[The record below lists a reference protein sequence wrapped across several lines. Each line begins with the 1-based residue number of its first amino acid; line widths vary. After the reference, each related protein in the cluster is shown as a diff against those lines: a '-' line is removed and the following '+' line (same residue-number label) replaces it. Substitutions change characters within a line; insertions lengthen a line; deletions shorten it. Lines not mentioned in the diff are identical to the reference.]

1 MGTWGVGLYSND
13 TASDVR
19 DLCND
24 VYPLVGIEN
33 GTQLIFEEFSD
44 TINADMDNDYADFW
58 FALADWQW
66 KHGILTA
73 EIRDNVISLLEN
85 HTGIEEWRESGS
97 PSDVKKRIAVME
109 KLLSQLKSPQ
119 PEMKLPKPKI
129 AKPKHKPGDI
139 IIVRTCKSEADP
151 ENWIWNI
158 ENCQYPFI
166 YPSEISNQV
175 CEVLTPPYDA
185 HDRYIA
191 ILCIGTEKTPYLQCA
206 DRTFY
211 DIHSVYAFYDY
222 IGEEKPTLD
231 TLKKCGFLPK
241 YLQYADETG
250 SGISTSGW
258 CYQFLLLACSFRLGK
273 TGTEQSIEKLSCIKE
288 ADRFHRLFNAK
299 SYLSDISQNIGLYDA
314 FAYFF
319 EEKARLS
326 KANIKYDNLLDITA
340 FNPPLRPKDEISNI
354 IRRQELN
361 QP

>member
-85 HTGIEEWRESGS
+85 HTGIEEWKESGS

-129 AKPKHKPGDI
+129 AKQNTNPAILSLCAP
-139 IIVRTCKSEADP
+139 A
-151 ENWIWNI
+151 
-158 ENCQYPFI
+158 
-166 YPSEISNQV
+166 NQK
-175 CEVLTPPYDA
+175 LTP
-185 HDRYIA
+185 
-191 ILCIGTEKTPYLQCA
+191 
-206 DRTFY
+206 
-211 DIHSVYAFYDY
+211 
-222 IGEEKPTLD
+222 
-231 TLKKCGFLPK
+231 
-241 YLQYADETG
+241 
-250 SGISTSGW
+250 
-258 CYQFLLLACSFRLGK
+258 K
-273 TGTEQSIEKLSCIKE
+273 TG
-288 ADRFHRLFNAK
+288 F
-299 SYLSDISQNIGLYDA
+299 GM
-314 FAYFF
+314 
-319 EEKARLS
+319 
-326 KANIKYDNLLDITA
+326 
-340 FNPPLRPKDEISNI
+340 
-354 IRRQELN
+354 
-361 QP
+361 